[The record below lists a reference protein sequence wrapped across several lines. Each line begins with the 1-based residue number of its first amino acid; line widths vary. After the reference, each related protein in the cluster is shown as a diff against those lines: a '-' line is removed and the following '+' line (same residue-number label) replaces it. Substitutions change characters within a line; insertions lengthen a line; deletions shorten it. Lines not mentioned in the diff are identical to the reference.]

1 MNTAAA
7 RKALDK
13 SLGRLRPAGDFRPP
27 HRGWVRAIRDAL
39 GMTADQ
45 LAQRMKITQ
54 PSVAALEKAES
65 KGTITLARLERAAE
79 ALGCTLVYA
88 LVPHRPLNETVLD
101 RARLCIDKELSRVD
115 RTMALE
121 AQNLGAAE
129 LADEREDLAAD
140 LLRNH
145 IRRLWDE
152 A

>member
-1 MNTAAA
+1 MDTATA

-13 SLGRLRPAGDFRPP
+13 SLGRLRPTGDFRPP
-27 HRGWVRAIRDAL
+27 HRGWVRAIRDAV
-39 GMTADQ
+39 GMTAEQ

-65 KGTITLARLERAAE
+65 MGTITLARLERAAE

-88 LVPHRPLNETVLD
+88 LVPNRPLNETVME
-101 RARLCIDKELSRVD
+101 RARQCIDKELSRVD
-115 RTMALE
+115 RTMTLE
-121 AQNLGAAE
+121 AQNLGAEE
-129 LADEREDLAAD
+129 LADEREELAAD

-145 IRRLWDE
+145 IRRLWGE